1 MFVYSFKASTLKFFG
16 VIGVAVIVLAA
27 LVFLVPTYS
36 KETTSEI
43 ALMNENIS
51 FNNVKSSDDGKSFL
65 SQYGW
70 ETDSTLVEECE
81 VTIPKEFDKVMTSY
95 NEIQKQQGLD
105 LSKYCKKTAIRYTY
119 KVTNYPSYEGTV
131 YANIIVYKDKVIAGD
146 ICSADAKGFIHTL
159 PMPTVTDK

>member
-1 MFVYSFKASTLKFFG
+1 MFVYSFKASTLKF
-16 VIGVAVIVLAA
+16 IGVVSVCVVVLIA

-36 KETTSEI
+36 KETTAEI

-51 FNNVKSSDDGKSFL
+51 FNNVKSSSDGKKFL

-70 ETDSTLVEECE
+70 SVDEIVVEECQ
-81 VTIPKEFDKVMTSY
+81 VTIPKDFDKVMTTY

-105 LSKYCKKTAIRYTY
+105 LSKYAKKTAQRYTY